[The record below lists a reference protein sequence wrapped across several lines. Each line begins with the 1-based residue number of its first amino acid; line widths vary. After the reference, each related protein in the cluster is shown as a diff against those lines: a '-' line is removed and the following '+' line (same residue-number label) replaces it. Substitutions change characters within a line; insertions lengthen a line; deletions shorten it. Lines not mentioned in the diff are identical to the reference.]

1 MAKNYIAKL
10 LGADTTYGLK
20 REFLGFEVPQGRTFN
35 AIQLAN
41 GFDVGV
47 SEFLVSCKVENGF
60 YEIGEGYNNK
70 YKTLVKFENGVATAT
85 TKNEILA
92 AF

>member
-1 MAKNYIAKL
+1 MAKNYIARIAGVDEK
-10 LGADTTYGLK
+10 YGLK
-20 REFLGFEVPQGRTFN
+20 RDFLDFEIPQGRSFN
-35 AIQLAN
+35 ATQLKN
-41 GFDVGV
+41 FDIGV
-47 SEFLVSCKVENGF
+47 SDFLVSCKLENGF